1 MVSSLLEPPT
11 LSDSS
16 AYNITTRFLFFCLYN
31 ELVFLFSVVQNNG
44 CYCAPV
50 LQKDPNSDSC
60 DCNLIDL
67 P

>member
-50 LQKDPNSDSC
+50 LQNTE
-60 DCNLIDL
+60 
-67 P
+67 